1 MIDEE
6 RDRAGLRT
14 TALKEKG
21 ADMTDTAKIGA
32 VMVVGGGVSGIQAAL
47 DLADSGFYVY
57 LVEKSGTIGGT
68 MARLDK
74 TFPTNDC
81 SMCIIAP
88 KLVECGRHLN
98 IRLLTLGEVT
108 EIAGTAGNFT
118 VTVREAPRYVDP
130 AKCIACGRCA
140 EICPKKVDSSHDAG
154 IGKRRAIY
162 LQYPQA
168 VPLKYQID
176 PESCIR
182 LQKSGACGFCEKA
195 CDAGAIV
202 FDDREKIHKISVGA
216 VVLATGFAP
225 FDPGP
230 TGIWQYGSNAN
241 VITSL
246 QLERYLSTTGPTE
259 GHLRRPSD
267 GKPVRKMAFLQC
279 VGSRDENQCGN
290 GYCSSVCCMTAIK
303 EAMLVR
309 DHVEGR
315 AGLQTSIFYMDMR
328 THGKGFDA
336 FLERARG
343 EVGVRFVRSRMGG
356 VETDGE
362 SGDLRLRYVNEDG
375 RQLEEFYDM
384 VVLSVGLES
393 PRAVLDLARVAD
405 IKLTADNFAATSDFA
420 PVTTSREGIFTC
432 GAMAGPKDIP
442 QSVVEGSAAAAAT
455 AELLASVR
463 NRLAV
468 LPSFPEERQDEDGE
482 GVRLGIFICHC
493 GTNIAGVVDVQA
505 LADYARTLPDVVHV
519 ERKLFSCSQDSQEA
533 IINCIRDHRLNR
545 IVIAACTPRTHEALF
560 RETLKVAGLNE
571 CLVEMANIRNHNAWV
586 HGDNPAGATA
596 KAKDLVRM
604 AAAKVT
610 FAEAVRPLPVP
621 IVQKGLVIGG
631 GVAGMTAALNLARQG
646 FEVHLVERT
655 ATLGGNALNLKHT
668 WSGEHVT
675 TQVGKLID
683 RIVWNDRIIIH
694 KECEVTAVSGFVGNY
709 RSTLTGRNGESKVI
723 EHGAGIIAV
732 GGEAAIPTEYGYGAL
747 KCVVTSV
754 QFDKLH
760 ELKEKHV
767 KQARRF
773 VFIQCV
779 GSREEE
785 HMYCSKVC
793 CTHSVQSAI
802 ALKKENPERSIYILY
817 RDMRTYGQRE
827 SLYKEARKLGV
838 IFINYELHGKP
849 KVTGNGAGIEVEVW
863 DHVLHQPLLIAAD
876 MVILGVAIRPRE
888 DAAKLGKLYKVP
900 LDGHGFFHEAHAKLR
915 PVDFSTDGMFV
926 AGLAHYPKPV
936 EESVAQALA
945 ASARAATLLSR
956 PEARQDTVKAIVDEA
971 FCDGCALCIDVC
983 PYHAITLEEQ
993 TAAEGE
999 TAKKLVRVNI
1009 AQCKGCGICQ
1019 GTCPKR
1025 GIHVSGFSM
1034 QQVLAQMQVALA
1046 G

>member
-1 MIDEE
+1 
-6 RDRAGLRT
+6 
-14 TALKEKG
+14 
-21 ADMTDTAKIGA
+21 MTETAKIGA

-47 DLADSGFYVY
+47 DLADAGFYVY
-57 LVEKSGTIGGT
+57 LVEKTGSIGGT
-68 MARLDK
+68 MARIDK

-88 KLVECGRHLN
+88 KLVECGRHKN
-98 IRLLTLGEVT
+98 IRLLTLCEVT
-108 EIAGTAGNFT
+108 AVEGTAGNFT
-118 VTVREAPRYVDP
+118 VTVHESPRYVDP
-130 AKCIACGRCA
+130 VRCIACGKCT
-140 EICPKKVDSSHDAG
+140 ENCPKKVDNGHDAG

-176 PESCIR
+176 PQACLR
-182 LQKSGACGFCEKA
+182 LQKPGACGFCEEA

-202 FDDREKIHKISVGA
+202 FDDTGKIHRIEVGA
-216 VVLATGFAP
+216 VILATGFTP
-225 FDPGP
+225 FDPAPSGP
-230 TGIWQYGSNAN
+230 SSPSGTWQYGSNQN

-279 VGSRDENQCGN
+279 VGSRDENQCGH

-309 DHVEGR
+309 DQVEGR
-315 AGLQTSIFYMDMR
+315 GGLQTSIFYMDMR
-328 THGKGFDA
+328 THGKGFDS
-336 FLERARG
+336 FMERARN
-343 EVGVRFVRSRMGG
+343 EVGVRFVRCRMGG

-375 RQLEEFYDM
+375 RQIEEFYDM
-384 VVLSVGLES
+384 VVLSIGLES
-393 PRAVLDLARVAD
+393 PRAAVELARVAN
-405 IKLTADNFAATSDFA
+405 INLTADNFAATSDFA
-420 PVTTSREGIFTC
+420 PVSTSREGIFTC

-442 QSVVEGSAAAAAT
+442 QSVVEGSAAAAAA
-455 AELLASVR
+455 AELLAPTR
-463 NRLAV
+463 NRV
-468 LPSFPEERQDEDGE
+468 SVSENYPEERVDEEGE
-482 GVRLGIFICHC
+482 GIRLGIFICHC
-493 GTNIAGVVDVQA
+493 GTNIAGVVDVRNLAEYA
-505 LADYARTLPDVVHV
+505 LTLPDVVHV
-519 ERKLFSCSQDSQEA
+519 ERKIFTCSQDSQDA
-533 IINCIRDHRLNR
+533 IIGSIRDHRLNR
-545 IVIAACTPRTHEALF
+545 VVIAACTPRTHEALF

-586 HGDNPAGATA
+586 HGDNPAGTTA

-604 AAAKVT
+604 AAAKAT
-610 FAEAVRPLPVP
+610 YADPVKALTMP
-621 IVQKGLVIGG
+621 IIQKGLVIGG

-655 ATLGGNALNLKHT
+655 ETLGGHAVNLKQT

-675 TQVGKLID
+675 TQVAKLID
-683 RIVWNDRIIIH
+683 KVVWNDRIIIH
-694 KECEVTAVSGFVGNY
+694 KQCEVAAVSGFVGNY
-709 RSTLTGRNGESKVI
+709 RSTLTCGNGESRVI
-723 EHGAGIIAV
+723 EHGVGIIAV
-732 GGEAAIPTEYGYGAL
+732 GGEAAVPLEYGYGSL

-754 QFDKLH
+754 QFDKLY

-779 GSREEE
+779 GSREED

-817 RDMRTYGQRE
+817 RDMRTYAQRE
-827 SLYKEARKLGV
+827 SLYKQARKLGI

-849 KVTGNGAGIEVEVW
+849 KVIGKGAGVEVEVW
-863 DHVLHQPLLIAAD
+863 DHVLHEPLSIPAD
-876 MVILGVAIRPRE
+876 MVILAVAIRPRE
-888 DAAKLGKLYKVP
+888 DAEKLGKLYKVP
-900 LDGHGFFHEAHAKLR
+900 LDGDGFFHEAHAKLR

-936 EESVAQALA
+936 EESIAQALA
-945 ASARAATLLSR
+945 ASARAATLLAR
-956 PEARQDTVKAIVDEA
+956 PEARLDTVKAIVDEA
-971 FCDGCALCIDVC
+971 CCDGCALCVDGC
-983 PYHAITLEEQ
+983 PYHAIILEEQ

-999 TAKKLVRVNI
+999 APGKLVRVNS

-1025 GIHVSGFSM
+1025 GIYVAGFSM
-1034 QQVLAQMQVALA
+1034 RQIMAQMRVALA